1 MARHPPPGRIAPSFG
16 LTNTLAKGWGRSQV
30 VVNAVAFGL
39 VKTRL
44 TEAPANPEDA
54 ANAVYLLHPGVGLH
68 HWTARHCR
76 GRPGPMT

>member
-54 ANAVYLLHPGVGLH
+54 ANAVYLFCISESDYITGQLVIAGGGLVL
-68 HWTARHCR
+68 
-76 GRPGPMT
+76 